1 MPTTHRAKPTRTAP
15 STRGAPVSP
24 SAWLKRKGYR
34 TVNATEA
41 KNRFGVI
48 LKTVA
53 TSEPVFIEKHDTVHA
68 VVLDFDSYCALVNK
82 AREPHEIELDTL
94 RDEFEA
100 MYARMQTAKSRKGV
114 DALVRATPAQ
124 LNQVSAA
131 RLKSRR

>member
-1 MPTTHRAKPTRTAP
+1 M
-15 STRGAPVSP
+15 
-24 SAWLKRKGYR
+24 
-34 TVNATEA
+34 
-41 KNRFGVI
+41 
-48 LKTVA
+48 
-53 TSEPVFIEKHDTVHA
+53 HA

-82 AREPHEIELDTL
+82 TREPHEIELDTL

-131 RLKSRR
+131 RLKLRR